1 MESPLCPFID
11 TVSAIMPSYWS
22 VWYACDMWSLRVR
35 CWNENLSRTPC
46 CPVAGPRSRR
56 YNPRS
61 MPRRRRGRD
70 DEIRLEVRPSG
81 IQGLGVFAGEPIA
94 AGTRII
100 EYTGEVISDAEG
112 DARYDDES
120 MARHHTFL
128 MSLDDGRCID
138 AAVGGNDARFINHS
152 CDPNCETVEVDGRVW
167 IEAIRPIAAGEE
179 LAYDYKYDRSA
190 EHD

>member
-1 MESPLCPFID
+1 
-11 TVSAIMPSYWS
+11 
-22 VWYACDMWSLRVR
+22 
-35 CWNENLSRTPC
+35 
-46 CPVAGPRSRR
+46 
-56 YNPRS
+56 
-61 MPRRRRGRD
+61 MPRRRRGRE

-81 IQGLGVFAGEPIA
+81 IQGLGVFAGQPIA

-128 MSLDDGRCID
+128 MALDDGRCID

-152 CDPNCETVEVDGRVW
+152 CEPNCETVEVNGRVW
-167 IEAIRPIAAGEE
+167 IESVRPIAAGEE
-179 LAYDYKYDRSA
+179 LSYDYKYDRSDDDDETFYRCRCGA
-190 EHD
+190 PTCRGTILAPREAPDGGPRKEERAS